1 MSDPCVSCRSHL
13 HEMLTKDPPTA
24 TTRAIS
30 ATIFLESRT
39 PLSVSPAISASIV
52 PWRNYKCNG
61 WCKSTCNAWCN
72 G

>member
-1 MSDPCVSCRSHL
+1 
-13 HEMLTKDPPTA
+13 MLTKDPPTA

-30 ATIFLESRT
+30 ATIFLKSRT
-39 PLSVSPAISASIV
+39 PLSVSPAISAAISASIV
-52 PWRNYKCNG
+52 PWRNCKCNG